1 MAIIESA
8 GISDVGRKRKGN
20 EDSLFLDDKSGLY
33 IVADGMGGH
42 RAGEIASKMVVDT
55 IQEYMI
61 NKNDASQNSETLRNY
76 PGSLSEESERL
87 LTAITYANESVY
99 RCSKEKKELSGMG
112 STVSAIYFTG
122 NTFITA
128 NIGDSH
134 IYLVHDSSIELLSV
148 IHNVITEQTAIN
160 PERAHR
166 LGKRFKHMLTR
177 AVGVEASVDAD
188 ISESQF
194 FKNDQIIL
202 CSDGLSDKVS
212 SEEIL
217 DVVLREPPGHACQTL
232 INMANDRGGEDNVT
246 VIVLKIISVKTEIG
260 GISSKF
266 LQFFKYKLSIIGFL
280 PKKIFK

>member
-8 GISDVGRKRKGN
+8 GITDVGRKRKGN
-20 EDSLFLDDKSGLY
+20 EDSLFLDDERGLY

-55 IQEYMI
+55 IQDYMI
-61 NKNDASQNSETLRNY
+61 NKNDAPQDSETLRIH

-87 LTAITYANESVY
+87 LTAITYANESVH

-112 STVSAIYFTG
+112 STVSAIYFAG
-122 NTFITA
+122 DTFITA

-160 PERAHR
+160 PERAQS

-217 DVVLREPPGHACQTL
+217 DAVLRDSPDHACQTL
-232 INMANDRGGEDNVT
+232 INMANDRGGDDNVT
-246 VIVLKIISVKTEIG
+246 VIVLKIISVKTKIG
-260 GISSKF
+260 GIGSKF
-266 LQFFKYKLSIIGFL
+266 LKFFQYNKASFI
-280 PKKIFK
+280 